1 MATAAA
7 SGAAKRLIARV
18 NVGGAAAAA
27 ASRIAPRGLHS
38 GTQTAARSTF
48 LSDTSG
54 KILHED
60 QFVKKFDLDRAM
72 FDHEMDMS
80 KRLHEQNMK
89 IIKLQGEYEITK
101 LELERMRSAMKADI
115 IESQTSTLYYVCAIV
130 GVGLVAPVLF
140 SH

>member
-1 MATAAA
+1 MATAA
-7 SGAAKRLIARV
+7 G
-18 NVGGAAAAA
+18 VGGGEAADRAREGWRCGGGGVEDHAAW
-27 ASRIAPRGLHS
+27 APLQQR
-38 GTQTAARSTF
+38 QDTF

-89 IIKLQGEYEITK
+89 IIKLQGE
-101 LELERMRSAMKADI
+101 ADA